1 MLQSLLA
8 RARGLSKF
16 EYIFIIVCLTIILIV
31 ALILFSS
38 AQPMTQFRNMS

>member
-8 RARGLSKF
+8 RARSLNKF
-16 EYIFIIVCLTIILIV
+16 DYIFIIVCFAIILIV

-38 AQPMTQFRNMS
+38 AQPITHFRHMA